1 MQFYGSSFKVNE
13 HLSNITLTQVLNKKH
28 ITEPYIINYVDEKQ
42 IKNIVMKDKTIIWPY
57 GLLEFENG
65 LKYYSNMVHDDI
77 FSYSI
82 GGNGNT
88 IFIIPYR
95 RLDASS
101 YSQYDLE
108 NVEGKFYLKDNLY
121 ASKNENGD
129 PRLYIE
135 TEFYTYELWSIQGIS
150 IVNIN
155 DNEKIVTYSNS
166 YDGKYLNFRDAK
178 NNSIKSYAFNGK
190 IIEQK

>member
-13 HLSNITLTQVLNKKH
+13 HLSNITLTQVLNKNH
-28 ITEPYIINYVDEKQ
+28 ISEPYIINYVDADKKQ

-65 LKYYSNMVHDDI
+65 LKYYSNVVHDDI
-77 FSYSI
+77 FRYSI
-82 GGNGNT
+82 NEST
-88 IFIIPYR
+88 IFVIPYQ
-95 RLDASS
+95 AFGGS

-108 NVEGKFYLKDNLY
+108 NVIEKFYLKDNLY
-121 ASKNENGD
+121 ASKNET
-129 PRLYIE
+129 RRSCSYIE
-135 TEFYTYELWSIQGIS
+135 TEFYTYELWWENGIS

-155 DNEKIVTYSNS
+155 DNEKIVTYSKNGE
-166 YDGKYLNFRDAK
+166 GKYLNFRDAK
-178 NNSIKSYAFNGK
+178 DRNIKSYGFNGK